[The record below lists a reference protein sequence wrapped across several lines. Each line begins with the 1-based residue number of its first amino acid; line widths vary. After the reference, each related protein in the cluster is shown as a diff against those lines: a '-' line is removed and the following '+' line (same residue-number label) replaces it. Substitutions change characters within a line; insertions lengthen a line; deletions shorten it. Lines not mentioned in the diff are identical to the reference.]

1 MRLHDAHLDLCAG
14 GPPPGAGLFSG
25 ELGKDPLDMSRDGGL
40 AVGASTGLVN
50 GDGTLLA
57 GVTEMGGRMRL
68 PPLVATVVAAKS
80 CRSSAG
86 ENSMTSDA
94 EGHSLSPR
102 GPEWSPPAAM
112 ASWAR
117 LQWQAVCAGAQAS
130 GMQALK
136 RTGPSHIHSV

>member
-1 MRLHDAHLDLCAG
+1 MCFAHLDLCAG
-14 GPPPGAGLFSG
+14 WPPPGAGLFSG
-25 ELGKDPLDMSRDGGL
+25 ELGDINRDGGL
-40 AVGASTGLVN
+40 AMGASTGLVS
-50 GDGTLLA
+50 GDGRLLA

-86 ENSMTSDA
+86 ESSMTSDA

-117 LQWQAVCAGAQAS
+117 LQ
-130 GMQALK
+130 
-136 RTGPSHIHSV
+136 